1 MGDRDIELWDRE
13 MECWRWRDAVLEIER
28 LKVLEIEFEIERW
41 RERET
46 VSWR

>member
-1 MGDRDIELWDRE
+1 MELWDRE